1 MYLSYTT
8 KIWVCK
14 KKKKKNLGLRLKN
27 DGEEIKKKN

>member
-14 KKKKKNLGLRLKN
+14 KKKNNLGLRLKN
-27 DGEEIKKKN
+27 DGEEIKKKI